1 MQKAFEQNQKATV
14 LKIFNRTFIMDNKG
28 LEFPDIQE
36 IEELYVSRLEEG
48 NIKGDSRHEL
58 GKTLHSEHYGSITP
72 EEVKICMS
80 EFKKDTSSGPDLVTL
95 VDLNILTF
103 HEIAA
108 IVNKWWGYSIPKSV
122 KECRT
127 TIIPKAVEELKN
139 PSNWHPITI
148 VNLFIRWY
156 SKSWDKRLCKN
167 IKLDI
172 RQSLYQ

>member
-1 MQKAFEQNQKATV
+1 MLVISLEKFDQPNIRRVSKGPLLVNGRENCNTRKAKIYQFMQKAFEQNQKATV

-36 IEELYVSRLEEG
+36 IEDLYVSRLEEG

-58 GKTLHSEHYGSITP
+58 GKTLHSEHYESITP

-108 IVNKWWGYSIPKSV
+108 IVNK
-122 KECRT
+122 
-127 TIIPKAVEELKN
+127 
-139 PSNWHPITI
+139 
-148 VNLFIRWY
+148 
-156 SKSWDKRLCKN
+156 
-167 IKLDI
+167 
-172 RQSLYQ
+172 